1 MPASCEDALLQ
12 IKAAGSS
19 WVTGYNNAMTHHA
32 DAESHWNLGQDHEA
46 IEDILLSLYDIRQM
60 GNELAGWSPYDYQ
73 GPIWWYLTNCVTEL
87 TLIQMIEAYINADDD
102 ARSAHRLLLD
112 AYQASMYDKPFDR
125 EYHALWIQRFRSW
138 Q

>member
-1 MPASCEDALLQ
+1 
-12 IKAAGSS
+12 
-19 WVTGYNNAMTHHA
+19 
-32 DAESHWNLGQDHEA
+32 
-46 IEDILLSLYDIRQM
+46 M

>member
-1 MPASCEDALLQ
+1 MPASCSDALTQ
-12 IKAAGSS
+12 IKAAGAS
-19 WVTGYNNAMTHHA
+19 WVTGYNNAANHHA
-32 DAESHWNLGQDHEA
+32 DAETHWGLGQDHEA
-46 IEDILLSLYDIRQM
+46 IQDILLELYDIRQM
-60 GNELAGWSPYDYQ
+60 GNELGGWIPYDYK